1 MPRRMAYRGER
12 RVGAGGALWRYTGAL
27 GKAWRVYVQERG
39 AQVPGQVRDLH
50 ARLLLALRDV
60 LLPHLGH
67 GDEVCCLR
75 SLLASLAGAARDKP
89 VRHVVLLPPA
99 GRVDARTP
107 VVVEEEFLPGQLETL
122 LEDLDDAPPAT
133 DAARPRRASSSVG
146 CEVFSFSGEGLP
158 LVGCEVIPSFWLCS
172 SSPLPSVGADVIPPV
187 GFEIIPPIAVLDG
200 NWQSAQQMAW
210 QQPPLHPSDEP
221 VIADIGFAPSLW
233 SPRVVRTDARTKV
246 GLHGAWNSP
255 VPTATGL
262 RLAAPSPSL
271 VALSVPSVSSPH
283 SCCASCL
290 PSPALSCAAPSL
302 AVGGLDAAAAA
313 GVGGSIDLCGS
324 TAMQSASMKDE
335 VGAHFCDPGKQ
346 SPGHQL
352 RASADMFVPA
362 PPAQPFRPGP
372 WSSGFDQGPRRPFFV
387 SGGSASTHAPLAVAS
402 TAVAAAS
409 ALGAPPVAQLRAAA
423 AVFPPVSLLST
434 VSSSLRH
441 SGTQRLPAPI
451 GAQAGFEDERQQA
464 QTLPSL
470 AQVLGPFYDMAPNLD
485 FVTPAALSFQAGAW
499 SAQLEG
505 FVASGFQARPAAAHP
520 IFQDGEVVVTQALA
534 GHRRNGRRGTVLG
547 WLPDQQRYQVR
558 VSAVKVLLLEH
569 NQLAIA
575 PLATASA
582 TMAPFRSSRRVVAS

>member
-1 MPRRMAYRGER
+1 MLRGW
-12 RVGAGGALWRYTGAL
+12 APW
-27 GKAWRVYVQERG
+27 
-39 AQVPGQVRDLH
+39 
-50 ARLLLALRDV
+50 LLAFTR
-60 LLPHLGH
+60 PHGSKVAV
-67 GDEVCCLR
+67 G
-75 SLLASLAGAARDKP
+75 
-89 VRHVVLLPPA
+89 VV
-99 GRVDARTP
+99 
-107 VVVEEEFLPGQLETL
+107 
-122 LEDLDDAPPAT
+122 
-133 DAARPRRASSSVG
+133 
-146 CEVFSFSGEGLP
+146 
-158 LVGCEVIPSFWLCS
+158 
-172 SSPLPSVGADVIPPV
+172 
-187 GFEIIPPIAVLDG
+187 
-200 NWQSAQQMAW
+200 
-210 QQPPLHPSDEP
+210 
-221 VIADIGFAPSLW
+221 
-233 SPRVVRTDARTKV
+233 
-246 GLHGAWNSP
+246 
-255 VPTATGL
+255 
-262 RLAAPSPSL
+262 PSPSL

-362 PPAQPFRPGP
+362 PPVQPFRPGP
-372 WSSGFDQGPRRPFFV
+372 WASGFDQGPHRPNFV
-387 SGGSASTHAPLAVAS
+387 SGGSASTHAPLAVAG

-423 AVFPPVSLLST
+423 AVFTPVSLLST

-441 SGTQRLPAPI
+441 SGAQRLPAPI
-451 GAQAGFEDERQQA
+451 GAQ
-464 QTLPSL
+464 
-470 AQVLGPFYDMAPNLD
+470 MAPNLD
-485 FVTPAALSFQAGAW
+485 LVTPAALSFQAGAW
-499 SAQLEG
+499 SAQSDG
-505 FVASGFQARPAAAHP
+505 FVASGFQARPADAHP
-520 IFQDGEVVVTQALA
+520 IFRDGEVVVTQALA

-547 WLPDQQRYQVR
+547 WLPDQQRYQGR